1 MVLCLTITL
10 MGCSTAWIGQAEE
23 VVAALI
29 PAATNIVALVAALQ
43 GKSVSAADLQTAE
56 GLLLCIEELDLSQP
70 ADKIRAKS
78 DAFCRT
84 APGFRP
90 IADFQA
96 ELAKKMGL
104 NRS

>member
-1 MVLCLTITL
+1 MTYY
-10 MGCSTAWIGQAEE
+10 
-23 VVAALI
+23 
-29 PAATNIVALVAALQ
+29 NIVFRAGHKRMARSLAGA
-43 GKSVSAADLQTAE
+43 GVSGAILPDLP
-56 GLLLCIEELDLSQP
+56 IEELDLSQP

-90 IADFQA
+90 VADFQA